1 MRVAVWLAAGV
12 LALGPLLVPAP
23 AFAAPSA
30 TERVSDSASA
40 APEPAA
46 ASAPASASPAAVSA
60 QTAST
65 PAQSEITVY
74 ARTQEKTKDRI
85 FLAGDVEVRYNDL
98 RLFADRVELDPKTKD
113 CIATGNVT
121 VQLPNESVTAE
132 EVFVNLETKMGKMVK
147 ADGIVQPTI
156 FYHAASIERKPG
168 NLYEL
173 LKAQVTSCS
182 QPVPRWRF
190 DSTRANFYKDD
201 YIEMWN
207 AVFRIKRV
215 PLFYWPY
222 LRYPVGRDRA
232 TGFLIPRI
240 GWSGNKGFNYEQ
252 GFYWD
257 IARNMDATFNLDY
270 YAARGVGGGLNFRY
284 LFRAGTGGEVNLYG
298 FTFKR
303 NASGKRQENAYILR
317 WNHNQPLPLGFS
329 LVASVDIQSSYD
341 FLREFDNN
349 FRRAII
355 SNRSSQVYLQRSWS
369 YFNLSARVSKFE
381 TYFGQAGINRS
392 IVSKSTPQIS
402 FSMFKVKLFG
412 PLYASFAS
420 GYTNQEYGW
429 QEEYKKGTQRKASSL
444 TFAPT
449 VSAPFTLIPWL
460 TVNTAV
466 TGNFIYYPKS
476 YEPGT
481 TTIGTEPLFTKNA
494 MITAEVVGPVFS
506 KVYRNAQGDPI
517 FKHSIEPYANYRLDT
532 PIPEAKRIITAY
544 YYFFRYHQIEY
555 GITNRFYVKDKND
568 QARELVQVAV
578 GETFYIAPEE
588 GPLSLFRVN
597 GKVPRF
603 SEIQGRLRFYPA
615 AKYSLDMSAEYNP
628 YYKNLASLRVSANA
642 GSRAEGRF
650 VSLSWFKSASSWYRG
665 GLDDA
670 FYQVYG
676 KRHQVGVTAGFKVPK
691 LPLDVLADID
701 YNVKERRLLYLGGS
715 AIYHYQCLDFEFEMK
730 VFYFRSKPET
740 QFKFSLGLGNIG
752 KTTDFLG
759 GLGF

>member
-1 MRVAVWLAAGV
+1 MRVAVWLAAGL
-12 LALGPLLVPAP
+12 LALGSVLPVAAQTPPAEPAP
-23 AFAAPSA
+23 AQTAPAAP
-30 TERVSDSASA
+30 
-40 APEPAA
+40 APVP
-46 ASAPASASPAAVSA
+46 A
-60 QTAST
+60 QTAPS
-65 PAQSEITVY
+65 PDEITVY
-74 ARTQEKTKDRI
+74 ARSQEKTKDRI
-85 FLAGDVEVRYNDL
+85 TLIGDVEIRYKEF
-98 RLFADRVELDPKTKD
+98 RLFADRVELDTKTKD

-121 VQLPNESVTAE
+121 VQLPDESVTAE
-132 EVFVNLETKMGKMVK
+132 EVFINLETKLGKMVK
-147 ADGIVQPTI
+147 ADGIIQPTI
-156 FYHAASIERKPG
+156 FYHTGSIERKPG

-190 DSTRANFYKDD
+190 DSTRANFKKDD

-207 AVFRIKRV
+207 AVFRIKSV
-215 PLFYWPY
+215 PVFYMPY
-222 LRYPVGRDRA
+222 MRYPVGRDRA

-240 GWSGNKGFNYEQ
+240 GWSGQKGFNYEQ
-252 GFYWD
+252 GFYWA

-270 YAARGVGGGLNFRY
+270 YAARGLGGGLNFRY
-284 LFRAGTGGEVNLYG
+284 LFSGGTGGEANLYG

-303 NASGKRQENAYILR
+303 DASGQKQEDAYILR
-317 WNHNQPLPLGFS
+317 FNHNQPLPFGFS
-329 LVASVDIQSSYD
+329 LVAEVDLQSSYD

-369 YFNLSARVSKFE
+369 YFNVSARVSKFE
-381 TYFGQAGINRS
+381 TYFGQMGINRS

-402 FSMFKVKLFG
+402 FSMFKVKIFG

-420 GYTNQEYGW
+420 GYSNQEYGW
-429 QEEYKKGTQRKASSL
+429 QEDYEKGTQRKAGSL

-449 VSAPFTLIPWL
+449 LSAPFTLIPWL
-460 TVNTAV
+460 TVNAAV
-466 TGNFIYYPKS
+466 TGNLTYYPTS

-494 MITAEVVGPVFS
+494 TIMAEVVGPVFS

-532 PIPEAKRIITAY
+532 RIPEAKRIVTAY
-544 YYFFRYHQIEY
+544 FYFFRYHQLEY
-555 GITNRFYVKDKND
+555 GITNRFYVKDAND
-568 QARELVQVAV
+568 QTRELIQVGL

-603 SEIQGRLRFYPA
+603 SELRGSLRFYPA

-628 YYKNLASLRVSANA
+628 YYSNLTSLRISANA
-642 GSRAEGRF
+642 GSQAEGRF
-650 VSLSWFKSASSWYRG
+650 VSLSWFKSTNAWYR
-665 GLDDA
+665 DEFSKA
-670 FYQVYG
+670 FGNRQ
-676 KRHQVGVTAGFKVPK
+676 QVGVTAGFKVPK
-691 LPLDVLADID
+691 MPIDVWADID
-701 YNVKERRLLYLGGS
+701 YNAKERKLLYLGGN

-759 GLGF
+759 GFGF